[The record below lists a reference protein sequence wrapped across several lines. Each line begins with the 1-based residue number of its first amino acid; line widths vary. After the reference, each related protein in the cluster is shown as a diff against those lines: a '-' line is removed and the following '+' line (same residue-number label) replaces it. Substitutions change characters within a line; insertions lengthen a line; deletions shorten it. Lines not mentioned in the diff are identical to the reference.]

1 MAKLKLEQVKNIEKD
16 RKKGIEV
23 NEKGEK
29 KLIEAEMSENAM
41 EQIEALD
48 DDDKAALEAAV
59 LESRNIAKAVSE
71 SEIKE
76 KGREVGESIK
86 ETSDRSFEYSDAEY
100 RDAEKANDM
109 KGDYCE
115 TGDSLSRSLKESGQE
130 FKEIAKEGD
139 RIKNELKA
147 EYEKIAS
154 ALEGVF

>member
-1 MAKLKLEQVKNIEKD
+1 MAKLKLEQTKNIEKD
-16 RKKGIEV
+16 RKNGIEV
-23 NEKGEK
+23 NKKGER
-29 KLIEAEMSENAM
+29 KLIEAEMSEKAM

-48 DDDKAALEAAV
+48 DDDKAFLEAAAA
-59 LESRNIAKAVSE
+59 ESRNIAKAVAE

-76 KGREVGESIK
+76 KGREVGESLK
-86 ETSDRSFEYSDAEY
+86 ETTDRSSEYSDAEY
-100 RDAEKANDM
+100 RDAEKAHEM

-130 FKEIAKEGD
+130 FKEIAKEGS

-154 ALEGVF
+154 SLEGVF